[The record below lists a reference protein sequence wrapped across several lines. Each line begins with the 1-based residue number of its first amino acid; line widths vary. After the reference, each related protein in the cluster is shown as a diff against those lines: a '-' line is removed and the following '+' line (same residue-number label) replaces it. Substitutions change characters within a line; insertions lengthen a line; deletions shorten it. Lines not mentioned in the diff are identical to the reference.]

1 MLPTTA
7 TAASAPPPPPAAG
20 PASSPGEPHAALLLT
35 LGYMRLRELL
45 ACARACRGLR
55 EAVAGDP
62 LLWLRLVVEP
72 PLSHRITDEALLALT
87 DRAQGRLR
95 SLHLL
100 GCPRVS
106 DAGLL
111 RIVERNPDVT
121 ELFVPRCTGLTA
133 DGLVK
138 IIHFLH
144 GHKGNLSRVRLH
156 GICKMTNHHLDVIKS
171 LVCRGSQQQDAQ
183 ALYYNHR
190 VHEVLNT
197 DDGRPIDVDV
207 CPLCRN
213 VRLVFDCTRKNCR
226 EVKDGR
232 SQCRACFFCVARCE
246 TCGGCIDLEELGES
260 GLACSDFLCMDCW
273 LKLPKC
279 CTCNRPYC
287 ERHSNLKENLSAS
300 GEFTCQECTAFATS
314 LKSLGEGY

>member
-7 TAASAPPPPPAAG
+7 TAAAPPPPTAG
-20 PASSPGEPHAALLLT
+20 PASSPSEPHAALLLALT
-35 LGYMRLRELL
+35 YMRLRELL
-45 ACARACRGLR
+45 SCARTCRGLR

-62 LLWLRLVVEP
+62 
-72 PLSHRITDEALLALT
+72 LLALT

-111 RIVERNPDVT
+111 RIVERNHDVT

-144 GHKGNLSRVRLH
+144 GQHKGNLSRVRLH
-156 GICKMTNHHLDVIKS
+156 GICKVNNHHLDIIKS
-171 LVCRGSQQQDAQ
+171 LMCRGSQQQDAQ
-183 ALYYNHR
+183 ALHYNHR

-197 DDGRPIDVDV
+197 DDGRPIDVDL

-232 SQCRACFFCVARCE
+232 SRCRGCFFCVARCE

-300 GEFTCQECTAFATS
+300 GQFTCQECAAFATS
-314 LKSLGEGY
+314 LRSRGEGY